1 MITMVGAELGEG
13 PHPRKGTHYGRNRG
27 RGRTRG
33 REHTAVGMLMMM
45 TFFFFGNRVLPL
57 ACSLSQATLPPPQAK
72 VAPWSVPEGRGQQVV
87 PVLLAEA
94 GPATGDPTRK
104 GHGRAETGT
113 DVRVRSSRGVLDEL
127 GRRQDRRRVASAEC
141 VKQPTN
147 LLSLAQTVTVELL
160 DLVEGSSHHDGG
172 L

>member
-1 MITMVGAELGEG
+1 
-13 PHPRKGTHYGRNRG
+13 
-27 RGRTRG
+27 
-33 REHTAVGMLMMM
+33 MMM
-45 TFFFFGNRVLPL
+45 IFLFGNRVLPL
-57 ACSLSQATLPPPQAK
+57 ACSLSQAALPLPQAK
-72 VAPWSVPEGRGQQVV
+72 VAPWSVPEGRGPVV

-94 GPATGDPTRK
+94 SPATGDPTRK
-104 GHGRAETGT
+104 GHGRAETGA